1 MHFYPYHM
9 VFFWVF
15 IPRTRFW
22 SAFILVVYALKI
34 VFLGPLLIF
43 GCLYFLILLI
53 CFQGWSSILFKR
65 YHLSQ
70 PSNRRWSPVQKTH
83 SFPIPNGQPR
93 SLTRSRASPPCSA
106 QTCFYFGCLSFFF
119 VWSFVYIL
127 VICPREYVFIYNVR

>member
-93 SLTRSRASPPCSA
+93 SFPIPRV
-106 QTCFYFGCLSFFF
+106 GEGMGDICLSPCIRAWNSY
-119 VWSFVYIL
+119 VHILHWSHAC
-127 VICPREYVFIYNVR
+127 ICRNSRI